1 MSPVLSATRL
11 RSLLAGYIAVIAL
24 LTIVFALLN
33 ARVAHPWIVGEWL
46 INYSGGFVRRGLLGQ
61 GLLLTHRVTG
71 LPLVGLTGGLQVLLY
86 AAFYASLLPLLRGV
100 RWSLPLLALL
110 LSPATLAFTVLDPP
124 TSVRKEVLLF
134 LSLSLCIRAVLS
146 RRARQ
151 WQVVLALSI
160 VAPLL
165 ILTHEALAVFLPYLL
180 LPLLVS
186 VARPR
191 DAIRLA
197 MLPVALTAIALAA
210 IVAHPGGNGA
220 AQAVCASVG
229 GHLPGAATDVCH
241 GAIAYLA
248 LTPAQARAET
258 LRAIHFYRYGS
269 RYPFPMLLAL
279 LPIVLLFWRRLR
291 VGDPATAKLL
301 LVTLLSLLVSLPL
314 FVIARDW
321 GRWVE
326 IHVTCL
332 LLLFLLLERP
342 RFLAAQDDVA
352 EAETAGLKLPI
363 RKASR
368 SLQLLGLAVYATC
381 WTLPAV
387 GIFPGRFGY
396 LDLLRYLHSYRSRPH
411 LSTGADGTPARSPD
425 AIGHDGP

>member
-1 MSPVLSATRL
+1 MSIVLPAARL
-11 RSLLAGYIAVIAL
+11 RLLLGGYIAAVALVTIA
-24 LTIVFALLN
+24 FALLN
-33 ARVAHPWIVGEWL
+33 ARVAHPWIIGEWL

-61 GLLLTHRVTG
+61 ALLLVHGATR
-71 LPLVGLTGGLQVLLY
+71 LPLVGLAGSLQVLLY

-124 TSVRKEVLLF
+124 TSVRKEVLLL
-134 LSLSLCIRAVLS
+134 LSISFCLHAVLS
-146 RRARQ
+146 RRARP
-151 WQVVLALSI
+151 WQVALAMSI

-165 ILTHEALAVFLPYLL
+165 IFTHEALLVFLPYLL

-186 VARPR
+186 ASRRREV
-191 DAIRLA
+191 IGLT
-197 MLPVALTAIALAA
+197 MLPVALTALALAA
-210 IVAHPGGNGA
+210 VVTHPGGPSA

-229 GHLPGAATDVCH
+229 GHLPGAPTDVCH

-258 LRAIHFYRYGS
+258 LRAIDFYHYGS
-269 RYPFPMLLAL
+269 RYPLPMLLTL
-279 LPIVLLFWRRLR
+279 LPIVLLFRRRLR
-291 VGDPATAKLL
+291 AGDPATGLLL
-301 LVTLLSLLVSLPL
+301 LVTLLSLLLSFPL

-326 IHVTCL
+326 IHATCL

-342 RFLAAQDDVA
+342 RFLAVPYDGAQA
-352 EAETAGLKLPI
+352 QTAALKLPV
-363 RKASR
+363 RRPSR
-368 SLQLLGLAVYATC
+368 RLQLLALAVYATC

-396 LDLLRYLHSYRSRPH
+396 LDLVRYLHSYRSRPH
-411 LSTGADGTPARSPD
+411 LSTIADGMPAPQPEASRR
-425 AIGHDGP
+425 DGP